1 MLARLRRSVQV
12 HPIALDNE
20 EFEGNNDAYLL
31 DAGGETALVD
41 TGVATPAVREQLE
54 AGLAERGHDFE
65 SIDAVILTHWHA
77 DHAGL
82 AGTIQRAGGARV
94 VVHEADAPMVRRDAD
109 ARAALRE
116 RHETIFEEWGMPTEK
131 RAGLREMLESDALVD
146 PPETVETIAD
156 GDEISVGDRTLRAVH
171 APGHTAGLTCFEF
184 ETDAGREAFVGD
196 AILPEYTPNVG
207 GADLRVDRPLERYL
221 ASLRRIVDR
230 DYERAWPG
238 HRNVIEAPS
247 ERARAI
253 VEHHRERTERVVDV
267 LDAHGPADAWTV
279 SARLF
284 GELEGIHVLHGPGE
298 AYAHLDHL
306 RRHGVVEHTADG
318 YRLADEPPAID
329 SIV

>member
-1 MLARLRRSVQV
+1 VQV

-31 DAGGETALVD
+31 EAAGEAALVD
-41 TGVATPAVREQLE
+41 TGVATPGVREQLE
-54 AGLAERGHDFE
+54 AGLAERGHGFE
-65 SIDAVILTHWHA
+65 SVDAVILTHWHA

-82 AGTIQRAGGARV
+82 AGTIQDAGDARV

-116 RHETIFEEWGMPTEK
+116 RHERTFEEWGMPREK
-131 RAGLREMLESDALVD
+131 RKGLREILESDALVD
-146 PPETVETIAD
+146 PPESVETIAD

-184 ETDAGREAFVGD
+184 ETADGREAFVGD

-207 GADLRVDRPLERYL
+207 GADLRVERPLERYL
-221 ASLRRIVDR
+221 TSLRRIADR
-230 DYERAWPG
+230 EYERAWPG
-238 HRNVIEAPS
+238 HRDVIEAPT
-247 ERARAI
+247 ERANTI
-253 VEHHRERTERVVDV
+253 LEHHRERTERVVDV
-267 LDAHGPADAWTV
+267 LDDRGPADAWTV
-279 SARLF
+279 SAHLF

-306 RRHGVVEHTADG
+306 RRHGVVEHAEAG
-318 YRLADEPPAID
+318 YRLVDETPAID
-329 SIV
+329 AIV